1 MTEVTA
7 FFDISIFFVL
17 FSLLLTFS
25 VIAHIVVE
33 ITIFYF
39 VHMVTNVTIIIVRFC

>member
-7 FFDISIFFVL
+7 FFDISVFFIS
-17 FSLLLTFS
+17 FLLTFS
-25 VIAHIVVE
+25 VIAHIVVD

-39 VHMVTNVTIIIVRFC
+39 VHMVTNITIIIVRFC

>member
-7 FFDISIFFVL
+7 FFDISIFVL

-25 VIAHIVVE
+25 VIAHIAID
-33 ITIFYF
+33 ITIFCF
-39 VHMVTNVTIIIVRFC
+39 VHMVTNVIIIIACFC

>member
-1 MTEVTA
+1 MFEGTA
-7 FFDISIFFVL
+7 FFDISVFVL

-25 VIAHIVVE
+25 VIAHIVVD

-39 VHMVTNVTIIIVRFC
+39 VHMVTIVIVRFC